1 MFYYMYEIK
10 NNVNGKI
17 YIGVHKTPDMNDG
30 YMGSGKHL
38 KRSQEKHGID
48 KFEKKILE
56 FFVDAESMYNKERSV
71 VNEIFIARP
80 DVYNINLGGN
90 GGFESINSSGKNLY
104 GHNGK
109 SGYGLENLIYNNS
122 GISLVDLLIER
133 GTYDLWKHKI
143 SKPICYNIKTVKLV
157 HSLV

>member
-1 MFYYMYEIK
+1 
-10 NNVNGKI
+10 
-17 YIGVHKTPDMNDG
+17 
-30 YMGSGKHL
+30 
-38 KRSQEKHGID
+38 
-48 KFEKKILE
+48 
-56 FFVDAESMYNKERSV
+56 MYNKERSV

-80 DVYNINLGGN
+80 DVYNINLGRN